1 MRRCVMTTVT
11 LNIQLDDKVKQ
22 AYQSQPAESR
32 ARLQKL
38 VARML
43 QEFAESR
50 PESLLAIMDEM
61 SQEAE
66 MNELTPEILAD
77 ILGDE

>member
-1 MRRCVMTTVT
+1 MTIVT

-22 AYQSQPAESR
+22 AYQSQPAER
-32 ARLQKL
+32 RERLQKL

-43 QEFAESR
+43 QEFAESS
-50 PESLLAIMDEM
+50 PESLLAIMDEI
-61 SQEAE
+61 SQEAQA
-66 MNELTPEILAD
+66 NKLTPEILAD